1 MLLTIQEAMKLTGV
15 SRRTLYN
22 HSDTGRVSYSVGQD
36 GRRYFETAELERVYG
51 KLTTVAHPDAQ
62 PDAHSF
68 TPAPSTT
75 ELAKLIEDAVQR
87 ATAPLVEEI
96 AELRAT
102 LMRIEYK
109 PAAPGTP
116 EVAETAPAER
126 TAAPQPDAPAAS
138 NQASVTGRSG
148 QSAHAQSVRTFGDLL
163 SSWEQ

>member
-1 MLLTIQEAMKLTGV
+1 MLHTIQEAMKLTGV

-22 HSDTGRVSYSVGQD
+22 HSDAGRVSYSVGQD

-51 KLTTVAHPDAQ
+51 KLATVAHPAAQ
-62 PDAHSF
+62 PNAHSF

-102 LMRIEYK
+102 LMRIEHK
-109 PAAPGTP
+109 PAAPTAPGTP
-116 EVAETAPAER
+116 EVAETAPA
-126 TAAPQPDAPAAS
+126 APVAPAALD
-138 NQASVTGRSG
+138 QASVSGRTG
-148 QSAHAQSVRTFGDLL
+148 QSAHAPSIRTFGDLL
-163 SSWEQ
+163 SSWEA